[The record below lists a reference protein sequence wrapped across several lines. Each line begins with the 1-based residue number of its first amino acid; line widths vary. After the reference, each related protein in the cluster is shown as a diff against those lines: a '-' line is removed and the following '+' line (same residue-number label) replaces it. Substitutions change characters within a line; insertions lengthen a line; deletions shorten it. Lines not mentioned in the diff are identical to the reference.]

1 MNFFSHHNKNKALG
15 SLISTDLENPTG
27 YGRVIKNKNNQLS
40 EIIEHKDAN
49 KKQRDIK
56 EINSGIY
63 IFNSRTL
70 VDKIPLIKNDN
81 MQKEY
86 YLPDIFNFI
95 DKHQISIYKIKDCNE
110 ISGINTIEQL
120 KELEAFTIK

>member
-1 MNFFSHHNKNKALG
+1 MSKRKLSAELNKYLKNIRYHHNKNKALG
-15 SLISTDLENPTG
+15 SLISTDLEDPAG

-49 KKQRDIK
+49 KKQKNIK

-70 VDKIPLIKNDN
+70 VDKIPLIT
-81 MQKEY
+81 
-86 YLPDIFNFI
+86 
-95 DKHQISIYKIKDCNE
+95 IKDTP
-110 ISGINTIEQL
+110 INAKKFIGTFCRFDRWGYIAL
-120 KELEAFTIK
+120 YWS